1 MYCSSTVPHCVA
13 QSLLSCVF
21 IIIAQNSYSRLL
33 NAVSCSHCQLG
44 RNVWHVLWLALR
56 LCGSVCVP
64 VIGDDTQMTAA
75 GNSISLPHTK
85 KSKPISKYFRSFY
98 LLFLRKVFTLSHVA
112 GALKWHKHM
121 LHMVYKLI
129 YIYLSSP
136 SLSLSPP
143 LSLLL
148 HMQHAK

>member
-1 MYCSSTVPHCVA
+1 MQLVVRIASSGVTCGM
-13 QSLLSCVF
+13 C
-21 IIIAQNSYSRLL
+21 
-33 NAVSCSHCQLG
+33 
-44 RNVWHVLWLALR
+44 
-56 LCGSVCVP
+56 CGSRCGCAGVCVCVP